1 MTTYPSINMNPK
13 LIRKGGRK
21 APRITIDEL
30 RKHYSDFCKKHAS
43 DWDRDD
49 DEIFDGYE
57 LETLE
62 DLPAY
67 LEKDVYIH
75 YMENYCDADDIA
87 TGYHT
92 LDNGFTFRGVCGS
105 ADWSENMYF
114 ILYWDGKKI
123 RGYVPRYGNTVIV
136 DCNGFEEMANE
147 YWEVSDEQY
156 KKWFNSPRVQALTQE
171 EREKIN
177 EYHDATPRKSEYLP
191 PTGPIKFNKFNKMG
205 AGPAYRIANGYPV
218 TRGDINWDA
227 VLEDIKNRIVV
238 VD

>member
-1 MTTYPSINMNPK
+1 MTTMRFSTAM
-13 LIRKGGRK
+13 R
-21 APRITIDEL
+21 
-30 RKHYSDFCKKHAS
+30 
-43 DWDRDD
+43 
-49 DEIFDGYE
+49 

-75 YMENYCDADDIA
+75 YMTIA
-87 TGYHT
+87 TRT
-92 LDNGFTFRGVCGS
+92 ISQPVITPSTTDSFRGVCGS
-105 ADWSENMYF
+105 ADWSENMYL

-177 EYHDATPRKSEYLP
+177 EYHDATPRERNTYHPRDQSHLINSTTQLVP
-191 PTGPIKFNKFNKMG
+191 VQPI
-205 AGPAYRIANGYPV
+205 V
-218 TRGDINWDA
+218 
-227 VLEDIKNRIVV
+227 
-238 VD
+238 